1 METAVGITVSSDDDA
16 FVEEHDNN
24 IRTLDCFQLFEYLEF
39 FKFLIA
45 CLGQNCYQ

>member
-24 IRTLDCFQLFEYLEF
+24 IRTLDCV
-39 FKFLIA
+39 
-45 CLGQNCYQ
+45 LGPELLSVNNLLVL